1 MARVV
6 FRPTGRFR
14 GDMALFYDDV
24 PVGKGT
30 MPLTTPISFG
40 VEGFTVGHQ
49 RGSPIAPEC
58 PGRLAVP
65 DGLVVQVVIDA
76 DGKPYR
82 DPDAEARV
90 GLAQQ

>member
-1 MARVV
+1 
-6 FRPTGRFR
+6 
-14 GDMALFYDDV
+14 MALFYGDV
-24 PVGKGT
+24 PVGEGT
-30 MPLTTPISFG
+30 IPRTTPITYG
-40 VEGFTVGHQ
+40 MQGFAVGYQ
-49 RGSPIAPEC
+49 PGSPIAPEC